1 MACRNIISLTDVGVL
16 GWLGKDELAAVAFAQ
31 IVLNLS
37 GVVLWAGAGDA
48 LIALTA
54 QAIGAKNPKMA
65 GIWLQTSLFAI
76 TLFALPIGVF
86 WWFTGDFLRLLGSA
100 GPDER
105 VANLAAK
112 FARYSLIWLIPSAL
126 NSAFAQWLN
135 GQRLVKPTIP
145 LNVFFVAYNAAANIV
160 LVHGIPG
167 WFDGMGFIGSP
178 LATASTKILRGI
190 AIFVYIVYIRGLHKN
205 CWHPWTWEALSRER
219 LSRFFAQS
227 IPSALIGVV
236 EQAQFVVIT
245 LFVASLGTSELDA
258 HTGMLNVFM
267 FVTCGM
273 YGLTDAGASTIGGHL
288 GANRPEVAKKA
299 AKALIYCMM
308 SVGIVIAIF
317 FAATQTVIGHVF
329 SQDHDVIKWASKLGA
344 FCGAAYFLLSVTFA
358 CFNASGTSS
367 SSRGRTRC
375 LPALWGLSVPT
386 AYLFGFVWPTHHGFG
401 SLEFGRV
408 SLPGAC
414 K

>member
-1 MACRNIISLTDVGVL
+1 ML

-100 GPDER
+100 GYVVLKFSLNSLIHSLTRPHPPTHRPDER
-105 VANLAAK
+105 VADLSAK

-145 LNVFFVAYNAAANIV
+145 LNLFFVAWNAGANIV
-160 LVHGIPG
+160 LVHGISG
-167 WFDGMGFIGSP
+167 WFEGLGFIGSP

-205 CWHPWTWEALSRER
+205 CWHPWTWSSLSRQR

-245 LFVASLGTSELDA
+245 LFVASLGTSQLDA
-258 HTGMLNVFM
+258 HTGMLNVFT

-273 YGLTDAGASTIGGHL
+273 YGLTDAGASTIGGYL
-288 GANRPEVAKKA
+288 YV
-299 AKALIYCMM
+299 
-308 SVGIVIAIF
+308 
-317 FAATQTVIGHVF
+317 
-329 SQDHDVIKWASKLGA
+329 KL
-344 FCGAAYFLLSVTFA
+344 F
-358 CFNASGTSS
+358 SS
-367 SSRGRTRC
+367 SSLRPGNTDNH
-375 LPALWGLSVPT
+375 SIHT
-386 AYLFGFVWPTHHGFG
+386 NTHTHT
-401 SLEFGRV
+401 
-408 SLPGAC
+408 
-414 K
+414 